1 MHPVRALLAA
11 LLSVT
16 VLAGVGAVPSN
27 AADSWGS
34 TTFEV
39 DRVQIGGSGSGVR
52 FSRILQKLNG
62 RNVRAFV
69 LEIAPFGNPAR
80 IDVGAGG
87 SKLPISQKLSTMG
100 LAHGAI
106 ASINADFGIK
116 RPDHLFVEDGRMWTT
131 GLQSGGTIFGVRKDE
146 NKAYVGPPRTA
157 IDLII
162 GTNMRSVTA
171 WNARK
176 PGAGQITAYSSEGG
190 NMSPPPGNACSVLL
204 KDPTAPSWTTN
215 QRRIRRRYTVEKRQ
229 CGAALALPSGAK
241 VILASKQTG
250 AGARTL
256 KGLSAGDRVALQWG
270 TSAFGTI
277 DIVGGRQQLL
287 EAGALGQ
294 VTCDPDVNR
303 DLCDPNPRSGAVI
316 NRACAQGPREE
327 CRVFLVVIDGRQG
340 DWSSGFSLQQFGTFL
355 RRTRF
360 DHSGLDSHR
369 SWNAVNFDG
378 GGSAEMWLKKVS
390 GVTASMCGS
399 SRNNLNTSSWCTA
412 NRPSTNGSTLEERG
426 SENAVLVKT
435 GTDSH
440 PKPEPS
446 GL

>member
-1 MHPVRALLAA
+1 MQPARPILAA
-11 LLSVT
+11 LLSAI
-16 VLAGVGAVPSN
+16 VLTLVPSLPTS
-27 AADSWGS
+27 AADTWGA

-52 FSRILQKLNG
+52 FSRILQRLNG

-80 IDVGAGG
+80 IDAGAGG
-87 SKLPISQKLSTMG
+87 SRLPISQKLSTMG

-116 RPDHLFVEDGRMWTT
+116 RPDHVFIEDGKMWTS
-131 GLQSGGTIFGVRKDE
+131 GLQRGGTILGVRKDE
-146 NKAYVGPPRTA
+146 TAAYVGPPRTG
-157 IDLII
+157 IDLIV
-162 GTNMRSVTA
+162 GTNKRAITA
-171 WNARK
+171 WNAQK
-176 PGAGQITAYSSEGG
+176 PGAGEISAYSAEGG
-190 NMSPPPGNACSVLL
+190 SMSPPPGNACSVLL
-204 KDPTAPSWTTN
+204 RDPTAPSWTTN
-215 QRRIRRRYTVEKRQ
+215 DRRIRRRYTVEKRR
-229 CGAALALPSGAK
+229 CGDAFASPSGAK
-241 VILASKQTG
+241 VVLASKQSG
-250 AGARTL
+250 AGARTI
-256 KGLSAGDRVALQWG
+256 KGLSAGDRVSVQWG
-270 TSAFGTI
+270 TSAFGSI

-303 DLCDPNPRSGAVI
+303 DLCDGNPRSGAVV
-316 NRACAQGPREE
+316 NRACAHGPREE
-327 CRVFLVVIDGRQG
+327 CRVFLVVVDGRQG
-340 DWSSGFSLQQFGTFL
+340 DWSSGFTLTQFATFL

-369 SWNAVNFDG
+369 SWNAINFDG

-390 GVTASMCGS
+390 GVTSAMCGS
-399 SRNNLNTSSWCTA
+399 NRDNLNTAGWCTA

-435 GTDSH
+435 GNDSY
-440 PKPEPS
+440 PNAEPS

>member
-1 MHPVRALLAA
+1 MPLPRAILAT
-11 LLSVT
+11 LISVT
-16 VLAGVGAVPSN
+16 VLAGVGTVPSS
-27 AADSWGS
+27 AADTWGS

-52 FSRILQKLNG
+52 FSRILQRLNG

-87 SKLPISQKLSTMG
+87 TKLPISQKLSTMG

-116 RPDHLFVEDGRMWTT
+116 RPDHVFIEDGKVWSS
-131 GLQSGGTIFGVRKDE
+131 GLRNGGTIFGVRKDE
-146 NKAYVGPPRTA
+146 TRAFIDRPKTA
-157 IDLII
+157 IDLHVGAKVRPIE
-162 GTNMRSVTA
+162 A
-171 WNARK
+171 WNAAK
-176 PGAGQITAYSSEGG
+176 PGAGEITAYSFEGG
-190 NMSPPPGNACSVLL
+190 NPSPPPGNACSVLL
-204 KDPTAPSWTTN
+204 RDPTAPAWTTN
-215 QRRIRRRYTVEKRQ
+215 QRQIKRRYTVEARR
-229 CGAALALPSGAK
+229 CGSAMASPSGAK
-241 VILASKQTG
+241 VVLASKQRG
-250 AGARTL
+250 AGARVL
-256 KGLSAGDRVALQWG
+256 KGLSAGNRVTLQWG
-270 TSAFGTI
+270 TSARGAI
-277 DIVGGRQQLL
+277 DVVGGRQQLL

-303 DLCDPNPRSGAVI
+303 DLCSANPRSGAVV
-316 NRACAQGPREE
+316 NRACAQGPASE
-327 CRVFLVVIDGRQG
+327 CRVFLVVVDGRQG
-340 DWSSGFSLQQFGTFL
+340 EWSSGFTLKQFGTFL

-360 DHSGLDSHR
+360 DHSGDAAR
-369 SWNAVNFDG
+369 KTWNAINFDG

-390 GVTASMCGS
+390 GVTSSMCGS
-399 SRNNLNTSSWCTA
+399 SRANLNTSGWCTA
-412 NRPSTNGSTLEERG
+412 NRPSTNGSVLEERG

-440 PKPEPS
+440 PNPEPG